1 LNPGT
6 VDANPP
12 DKQAQGSRVPSE
24 RQPNDDGSTGVISTG
39 DIPFVTMARR
49 RRLAL
54 SVAGALAVALSISG
68 CAIIPDGASQANTL
82 SPAQKTAAQVPPSG
96 QVTLAKFYRQDL
108 AWTGCGNNQCA
119 KLTVPIDYAHP
130 EGGTLQLSVLKVPT
144 TDPSKRIGSLVVNPG
159 GPGGSG
165 VLYAAGAQ
173 FTDRVRAAYDVVGF
187 DPRGVGSSAPIKCLS
202 DRELDTFLGSDPT
215 PDNTTQERQLADSAM
230 AFADRCKAN
239 GGSLLGHVSTI
250 EAAKDMDVLRAALG
264 DTKLNYL
271 GKSYGTFLGATY
283 ADLFPR
289 KVGRFVLDGV
299 IDPNL
304 TSSQVNEGQAV
315 GFETATRAYV
325 KDCVDKGNCPLGDSV
340 DAGMASLRGFLKQMD
355 TRPLPLSDPYVK
367 RLTEGWASLGV
378 ASPMYDPSQWGDLTD
393 ALRQAFAGHGDPLMK
408 LADEYAERTSQG
420 AYVGNL
426 MQVIFAVNCLDRSDV
441 KALTHYESEARSLT
455 AEAPTWGPFLAWST
469 VPCGYWPVPANN
481 APKKIAA
488 AGSGPIV
495 LVGTTR
501 DPATPYKWAQGLA
514 SELQNGHL
522 ITYNGD
528 GHTAYM
534 RSNSCVDDAVDAY
547 LVKGVVPPPGLKC

>member
-1 LNPGT
+1 MISKGDFPFLN
-6 VDANPP
+6 
-12 DKQAQGSRVPSE
+12 R
-24 RQPNDDGSTGVISTG
+24 
-39 DIPFVTMARR
+39 ART
-49 RRLAL
+49 RRLVL
-54 SVAGALAVALSISG
+54 PLAGALTVALTISG
-68 CAIIPDGASQANTL
+68 CVVVPNGSSQAKTL
-82 SPAQKTAAQVPPSG
+82 SRAQKTAVQSPPSG
-96 QVTLAKFYRQDL
+96 QVTLAKFYQQDL
-108 AWTGCGNNQCA
+108 AWSGCGSNQCA

-165 VLYAAGAQ
+165 VFYAAEAQ
-173 FTDRVRAAYDVVGF
+173 FTDQVRAAYDVVGF
-187 DPRGVGSSAPIKCLS
+187 DPRGVGSSSPVKCLS
-202 DRELDTFLGSDPT
+202 DRQLDSFLGSDPT
-215 PDNTTQERQLADSAM
+215 PDNVTQEQQLADGAK
-230 AFADRCKAN
+230 AFADSCKAN
-239 GGSLLGHVSTI
+239 GGPLLGHVSTI

-283 ADLFPR
+283 ADLFPK

-340 DAGMASLRGFLKQMD
+340 DSGMASLRGFLKQLD

-367 RLTEGWASLGV
+367 KLTEGWASLGV
-378 ASPMYDPSQWGDLTD
+378 AGPMYDPSQWGDLTD
-393 ALRQAFAGHGDPLMK
+393 ALRQAFAGHGDALMT
-408 LADEYAERTSQG
+408 LADAYAERTSQG
-420 AYVGNL
+420 TYVGNL

-441 KALTHYESEARSLT
+441 KSLTHYESEARTLT

-481 APKKIAA
+481 SPKKITA